1 MTVYV
6 IAVESQMFH
15 DVKWSERPT
24 RSIDQTLDSL
34 SNGQSILHILLD
46 GFRLFGLMEVY
57 CKVSQ
62 QPLQPIDFKIPFI
75 LLSERLR
82 KLLPRL
88 VQCCLEMVCVHCFSS
103 LFRNS
108 KALGLLSSLSTSFS
122 RFGRSSFNTLS

>member
-1 MTVYV
+1 
-6 IAVESQMFH
+6 
-15 DVKWSERPT
+15 
-24 RSIDQTLDSL
+24 
-34 SNGQSILHILLD
+34 
-46 GFRLFGLMEVY
+46 MEVY

-62 QPLQPIDFKIPFI
+62 QPLQPIDFKIPFS
-75 LLSERLR
+75 LLLERMR

-88 VQCCLEMVCVHCFSS
+88 FHGCLEMVSVHCSLS